1 MDKLTLIFASKNAHK
16 VAELKSMLP
25 NNFEVLSIKD
35 IGLESNIPE
44 DFETLEENAMQKA
57 EFIYAKTQQNCLSD
71 DTGLEVEAL
80 NGAPGVYS
88 ARYAGEKASFDDN
101 INKLL
106 NALENENMRKARFKT
121 VIALIINGQ
130 KHTFEGICEGSI
142 STQRQGKEGFGYD
155 PIFIPE
161 GETRSFAEMPLSE
174 KNAISHRGRAFR
186 KAIAFL
192 SEVK

>member
-1 MDKLTLIFASKNAHK
+1 MDKLTLIFASNNPHK

-25 NNFEVLSIKD
+25 NNFEVLSLKD
-35 IGLESNIPE
+35 VGLECEIPE

-106 NALENENMRKARFKT
+106 NALQGENMRKARFRT
-121 VIALIINGQ
+121 VIAIIINGK
-130 KHTFEGICEGSI
+130 KHTFEGICEGHI

-186 KAIAFL
+186 KAVTFL
-192 SEVK
+192 SEL